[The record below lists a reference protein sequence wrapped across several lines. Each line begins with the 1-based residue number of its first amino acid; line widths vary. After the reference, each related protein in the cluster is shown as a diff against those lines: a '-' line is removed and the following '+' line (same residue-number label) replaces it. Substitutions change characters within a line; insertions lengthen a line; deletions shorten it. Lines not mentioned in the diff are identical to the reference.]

1 MHLNLQRDLNPV
13 RTATA
18 MAFNWDPI
26 GLRCRMVKQN
36 LFLASKQ
43 PYHLVRAVAHR
54 WRLNEYFSLQISWSY
69 DMVSGISPLFLQET
83 R

>member
-1 MHLNLQRDLNPV
+1 MLRMKDGV
-13 RTATA
+13 RR
-18 MAFNWDPI
+18 
-26 GLRCRMVKQN
+26 LRTRVVKQS

-69 DMVSGISPLFLQET
+69 DMVSGISPLTPQRGVT
-83 R
+83 DSVRHD